1 MLLNEAEVKKKLLN
15 YHVKI
20 ICEENEVY
28 NQFVPQLLVNK
39 VFDCIEEMD
48 GIVDSIYFKDGL
60 KAKIMFCD
68 EKGKTENVKIKL
80 SKKELYK
87 LYFDSDSKN
96 EEMMKYIE
104 VCGMTRKL
112 WEKVNYMQDYLKDIK
127 YDLDRIEKNI

>member
-1 MLLNEAEVKKKLLN
+1 MLLNEADVKKKLLN

-20 ICEENEVY
+20 ICEKNEVY

-39 VFDCIEEMD
+39 VFDYIEEMD
-48 GIVDSIYFKDGL
+48 CIVDSIYFKDGL
-60 KAKIMFCD
+60 KAKIMFSD
-68 EKGKTENVKIKL
+68 KKGKTGNVKVKL

-112 WEKVNYMQDYLKDIK
+112 WEKVNYMEDYLKDIK